1 MLSFLAFAGYFL
13 YYWKFTF
20 FSKKISI
27 CFRVAFREPCAKN
40 GFPPPRPFSSLFTCF
55 TSSRTSPFLC
65 PMAYLYP
72 SLSFP
77 AKKLQHRCMYLKSH
91 RYIFLLLLVPYLLQS
106 TAHFLFPHRKL
117 LSVQNVFAF
126 LLQVHL
132 LSYKLHQEVSVLHL
146 LSLFFYRKPDCNLAV
161 LLRTF

>member
-55 TSSRTSPFLC
+55 TSSRTSPSLC

-77 AKKLQHRCMYLKSH
+77 AKKAATPLHVSKIASVHFLTSTGYISFNQQHIFFSHTGSSYLFKM
-91 RYIFLLLLVPYLLQS
+91 FLL
-106 TAHFLFPHRKL
+106 FCCKF
-117 LSVQNVFAF
+117 
-126 LLQVHL
+126 
-132 LSYKLHQEVSVLHL
+132 
-146 LSLFFYRKPDCNLAV
+146 
-161 LLRTF
+161 TF

>member
-1 MLSFLAFAGYFL
+1 MLSFLAFADYFL

-55 TSSRTSPFLC
+55 TSSRTSPSLC
-65 PMAYLYP
+65 PMAYFYP

-77 AKKLQHRCMYLKSH
+77 AKKAATPLHVSKIAS
-91 RYIFLLLLVPYLLQS
+91 V
-106 TAHFLFPHRKL
+106 HFLTSTGSISPSINSTFSFPTQEAAICSKCFCFSAASSPFKL
-117 LSVQNVFAF
+117 
-126 LLQVHL
+126 
-132 LSYKLHQEVSVLHL
+132 
-146 LSLFFYRKPDCNLAV
+146 
-161 LLRTF
+161 